1 MSIMS
6 LVHSHHEFG
15 LQILDRTSH
24 GRQLKYYIT
33 IKDWRKE
40 VHSKEFDDIIVKP
53 LQGVSRSL
61 GCMELPQAIYN
72 TLGLLQTRLT
82 K

>member
-1 MSIMS
+1 MS
-6 LVHSHHEFG
+6 LAYELSTG
-15 LQILDRTSH
+15 TSH

-40 VHSKEFDDIIVKP
+40 VHSKEFDGIIVKP

-61 GCMELPQAIYN
+61 ACIELPQAFHN
-72 TLGLLQTRLT
+72 TPGLLQTQLI

>member
-1 MSIMS
+1 MS

-24 GRQLKYYIT
+24 RRQLKYYIT

-53 LQGVSRSL
+53 L
-61 GCMELPQAIYN
+61 
-72 TLGLLQTRLT
+72 
-82 K
+82 

>member
-1 MSIMS
+1 MS
-6 LVHSHHEFG
+6 LVHSHYEFG

>member
-1 MSIMS
+1 MS

-24 GRQLKYYIT
+24 RRQLKYYIT

-40 VHSKEFDDIIVKP
+40 VHSKESNSIIVKP
-53 LQGVSRSL
+53 LEGIPRSL
-61 GCMELPQAIYN
+61 RCMELPQQST
-72 TLGLLQTRLT
+72 TLLGCFRLG
-82 K
+82 